1 MVSIYAPNTNPDRD
15 NFFAY
20 VESQVDPSHH
30 TVLCGDFNCVFDRS
44 LDRRGSSTTDYSRES
59 PFALASLF
67 RECCVLD
74 AWRHCHPADKS
85 FTWTRPDGSISSR
98 IDLICIPFAWAS
110 FVQTCVINPCPFSD
124 HSLVA
129 VTVNVPDVMPRGPGR
144 WKFNVSLLSDVLF
157 CDEVKDF
164 WAWWRSKKVDFP
176 SLSKWWDV
184 GKRKIKRIAVHY
196 GSLKK
201 RELQSSRHILQS
213 LADHLK
219 HRFEEGCVSC
229 FDVYKATLLKLAD
242 LDKRDAEAAKVR
254 ARIRWAEEG
263 EMSSSFFLRLEKRNG
278 TTNWFSAIRND
289 DGVVVS
295 DLDGICH
302 AWMSFY
308 SHLFTK
314 EAVDLRVQSAMLDKL
329 CLFFS

>member
-1 MVSIYAPNTNPDRD
+1 MS
-15 NFFAY
+15 
-20 VESQVDPSHH
+20 
-30 TVLCGDFNCVFDRS
+30 
-44 LDRRGSSTTDYSRES
+44 
-59 PFALASLF
+59 
-67 RECCVLD
+67 
-74 AWRHCHPADKS
+74 
-85 FTWTRPDGSISSR
+85 
-98 IDLICIPFAWAS
+98 
-110 FVQTCVINPCPFSD
+110 
-124 HSLVA
+124 
-129 VTVNVPDVMPRGPGR
+129 
-144 WKFNVSLLSDVLF
+144 F
-157 CDEVKDF
+157 CDEIKDF
-164 WAWWRSKKVDFP
+164 WAWWRSTKVDFP

-184 GKRKIKRIAVHY
+184 GKRKIKHIAVHY

-201 RELQSSRHILQS
+201 RELRSSRHILQS

-242 LDKRDAEAAKVR
+242 LDKHDAEATKVR

-278 TTNWFSAIRND
+278 TTNWFSAIGND
-289 DGVVVS
+289 DGVAVS
-295 DLDGICH
+295 DLDGICQ

-329 CLFFS
+329 CLFLPESEVPSCEGLFSVGEVFAALQGMARG